1 MKTALLCLLKLRF
14 LGDEYLTHPVPDRFF
29 LIENDI
35 CLFLKYFTR
44 TWFLTSYLRYSI
56 GFTPTLVLLDKQT
69 TFSLTPQSVY
79 LTKFLPVCNLNIL
92 ACRYLIL
99 VCQHVD
105 LFFVFA
111 ICKEYPKESWR
122 TLFRIAMCRFSFSYK
137 LF

>member
-105 LFFVFA
+105 FFCFCHLQGVSQRSLKNFA
-111 ICKEYPKESWR
+111 LTNERQILVLS
-122 TLFRIAMCRFSFSYK
+122 
-137 LF
+137 